1 MTIRAAE
8 EITLVRVN
16 DGTDG
21 VKVYDGTAGSVVT
34 VSDASEYPALELVA
48 DIIPIQPNDYS
59 SVWIAGAGKNLLDPT
74 PAAIDTNKGVTFTY
88 NDDGSYTISG
98 TATSNAY
105 VYLKNKASGWR
116 LPAGTYTF
124 SAKDADGN
132 TVANLRLRPYH
143 WYEDSGGAYYA
154 SASTGSVTFTHDG
167 TGFIQLTFEVL
178 SGKTC
183 TGTVWPQCESGST
196 ATAWTPCE
204 NICPISGHDDV
215 EISVVGKNL
224 FDGVST
230 LNGFINTNTGVIA
243 SNANA
248 RTVYVPCEPNT
259 AYTISKRQGAR
270 FVVAETD
277 TLPSLN
283 GSVSNVKSNST
294 ATSITL
300 TTTATARY
308 IVAFV
313 YLSTADTGITADE
326 MLATVQVELGS
337 TATPYEPYNSD
348 TYTTPLGQTVYGGTL
363 DVVEG
368 TLTVTYALMTFDGTQ
383 TFTDRISAQNRVWL
397 QLGGMASQS
406 GLNDDMV
413 LCNALP
419 KATGVQN
426 ADHPCIAVGV
436 NNAYVYIQGVTHIT
450 GVTNL
455 ATLNTW
461 LSNNPITFTYKLATP
476 IVYSVSPKEIEL
488 LNGTNNVWATTGDIT
503 DFRYAEISPA
513 TLETFGDARKIAVKY
528 VTDMGDDGIIVHP
541 ENDTSNYAKIN
552 AEGMDIVKN
561 DESTAF
567 YGDYARVG
575 SENSSR
581 IMIYPTDI
589 SMLNQDGA
597 ETFRVKTLDKTR
609 SRKVYRNIGYWVNA
623 LGTGN
628 LDIADIMAEIPSA
641 SYFYLYVT
649 ANGSPEATELQFQ
662 KGTTAT
668 KTASYGGGSVS
679 ITYNGTTDIFA
690 VDNTSSSD
698 ISTILAIAW
707 VKSATW
713 SRVEVDQIPLDYVVD
728 QGHNT
733 DGWDY
738 VLFAS
743 GRAEAWL
750 TVTWT
755 GTLSTSNGGW
765 YSTNES
771 DGIATA
777 NMPSEIF
784 VTANNSQPI
793 YRDVTAYQDMYGL
806 SSAKAN
812 VTPVLYNVENTY
824 SNRYFGDVQLMRGN
838 SYSTSRTYVINC
850 HVMIPAKS
858 NWQDYI

>member
-1 MTIRAAE
+1 MTVRAE
-8 EITLVRVN
+8 TEVTLTRVN
-16 DGTDG
+16 DGDNG

-34 VSDASEYPALELVA
+34 VSNASEYPALELVA

-59 SVWIAGAGKNLLDPT
+59 SVWVGGAGKNVCVPLEGTKNGIVRTL
-74 PAAIDTNKGVTFTY
+74 
-88 NDDGSYTISG
+88 NDDGTVAITGKSTANSWSYLEEYYDLPYCGIDVGDTISIYSDVYLVVMAYNGSTSLGSKQSKGGTAATYTIP
-98 TATSNAY
+98 
-105 VYLKNKASGWR
+105 AS
-116 LPAGTYTF
+116 TT
-124 SAKDADGN
+124 
-132 TVANLRLRPYH
+132 RLRILQYPKSVQPVIDETFNTTAKYWVSKSAYSSWEPY
-143 WYEDSGGAYYA
+143 
-154 SASTGSVTFTHDG
+154 
-167 TGFIQLTFEVL
+167 
-178 SGKTC
+178 
-183 TGTVWPQCESGST
+183 
-196 ATAWTPCE
+196 E
-204 NICPISGHDDV
+204 NICPIYGHDHCN
-215 EISVVGKNL
+215 VVVSPTL
-224 FDGVST
+224 LDTDGT
-230 LNGFINTNTGVIA
+230 
-243 SNANA
+243 
-248 RTVYVPCEPNT
+248 
-259 AYTISKRQGAR
+259 
-270 FVVAETD
+270 
-277 TLPSLN
+277 
-283 GSVSNVKSNST
+283 
-294 ATSITL
+294 
-300 TTTATARY
+300 
-308 IVAFV
+308 
-313 YLSTADTGITADE
+313 
-326 MLATVQVELGS
+326 
-337 TATPYEPYNSD
+337 
-348 TYTTPLGQTVYGGTL
+348 TYTTNFPQVVYGGTL
-363 DVVEG
+363 DVVNG
-368 TLTVTYALMTFDGTQ
+368 ILTVTYDN
-383 TFTDRISAQNRVWL
+383 I
-397 QLGGMASQS
+397 ASYN
-406 GLNDDMV
+406 GE
-413 LCNALP
+413 
-419 KATGVQN
+419 
-426 ADHPCIAVGV
+426 
-436 NNAYVYIQGVTHIT
+436 
-450 GVTNL
+450 
-455 ATLNTW
+455 TLNGEWISDRDVYVSGTTPTTGAQVVYE
-461 LSNNPITFTYKLATP
+461 LDTP
-476 IVYSVSPKEIEL
+476 IVYKVSPMDIEL
-488 LNGTNNVWATTGDIT
+488 ITGTCNIWATTGDIT

-513 TLETFGDARKIAVKY
+513 TLETFGEARKIAVKY

-609 SRKVYRNIGYWVNA
+609 SRKVYRNIGYWVNK
-623 LGTGN
+623 LSTGS
-628 LDIADIMAEIPSA
+628 LDIADIMAEIS
-641 SYFYLYVT
+641 SGTYFFLYVT

-812 VTPVLYNVENTY
+812 VTPVLYNVENSY
-824 SNRYFGDVQLMRGN
+824 SSRYFGDVQLMRGN